1 MKFNVAQLLKERT
14 GSKKKYKIDS
24 LVDAGEYGETSPVNG
39 EVSLMF
45 TGISILAQ
53 GNLQIDRVA
62 ICARCLGAFSCV
74 VQFSIDEEYL
84 PLKDRK
90 TGLKVDSLNVDGF
103 MIDDANMV
111 DLSEAVRQS
120 EITNRPMNLVCRP
133 DCLGICGSCGADS
146 NKVKCQ
152 CVSANESLKFGH
164 VEKYT
169 MNSSI
174 VTGG

>member
-1 MKFNVAQLLKERT
+1 MKFNVTQLLKERT
-14 GSKKKYKIDS
+14 GSKRKYKIDS
-24 LVDAGEYGETSPVNG
+24 LVDAGEYGETLPVKG
-39 EVSLMF
+39 EVSLMC

-62 ICARCLGAFSCV
+62 ICARCLGAFRCV
-74 VQFSIDEEYL
+74 IQFSIDEEYL

-90 TGLKVDSLNVDGF
+90 AGLKIDSLNADGF
-103 MIDDANMV
+103 MIDDTNTV

-120 EITNRPMNLVCRP
+120 EITNSPMNPVCRP
-133 DCLGICGSCGADS
+133 DCLGICGSCGADL

-152 CVSANESLKFGH
+152 CVSANESLKLGY

-169 MNSSI
+169 KNSSI